1 MSNKKL
7 LVYSD
12 MKTSRERNSFI
23 IKLFFLV
30 MLKVSAQLL
39 RQSKSSPELSEVKP
53 NLKDFLAE
61 ISSYTFSG

>member
-53 NLKDFLAE
+53 NLKYFLAE

>member
-53 NLKDFLAE
+53 NLKYFLAE
-61 ISSYTFSG
+61 TSFYTFSG

>member
-39 RQSKSSPELSEVKP
+39 RQSKSSPELSEVKQ
-53 NLKDFLAE
+53 NLKYFLVE